1 MIRFIRCEDAK
12 AIRKICQAA
21 LQHDT
26 TEELLAR
33 RITELSESDQY
44 YLAVYENDSTGQ
56 VEGFIQAEKYNLL
69 YGENGW
75 NIIALA
81 VNPEVQK
88 NGIGRQLTASL
99 EDHAGSLGYQFVR
112 LNCNI
117 IRTEAHRFYEAMGYC
132 CDKTQKRFI
141 KKIGDSKL

>member
-1 MIRFIRCEDAK
+1 MIRSIRCEDAK
-12 AIRKICQAA
+12 AIRKICLAA

-26 TEELLAR
+26 TEKLLVR
-33 RITELSESDQY
+33 RITELSDSDQY
-44 YLAVYENDSTGQ
+44 YLAVYENDSTRH

-69 YGENGW
+69 YGDDGW

-81 VNPEVQK
+81 VAPEAQK
-88 NGIGRQLTASL
+88 NGIGRQLLAAL
-99 EDHAGSLGYQFVR
+99 EDHTRNLGYRFVR

-117 IRTEAHRFYEAMGYC
+117 IRTEVHVFYESMGYH

-141 KKIGDSKL
+141 KSITDIK